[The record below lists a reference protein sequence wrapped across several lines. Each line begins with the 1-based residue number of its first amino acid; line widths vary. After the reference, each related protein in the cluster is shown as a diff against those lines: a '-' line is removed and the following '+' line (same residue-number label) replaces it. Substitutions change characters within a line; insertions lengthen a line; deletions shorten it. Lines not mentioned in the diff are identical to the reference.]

1 MTGPR
6 PDAQLRAVVV
16 ERTNRLSLEFVRFCL
31 YGAVILHFAVVGLL
45 GYWIYVHIGPGLFF
59 GYGVIVTVAWVTWL
73 RAVEFHRAFPGAED
87 QMQVRSDG
95 PARLRRGE

>member
-1 MTGPR
+1 MARSSCISPLSGCSATGSTSTSGR
-6 PDAQLRAVVV
+6 
-16 ERTNRLSLEFVRFCL
+16 
-31 YGAVILHFAVVGLL
+31 
-45 GYWIYVHIGPGLFF
+45 GYFF